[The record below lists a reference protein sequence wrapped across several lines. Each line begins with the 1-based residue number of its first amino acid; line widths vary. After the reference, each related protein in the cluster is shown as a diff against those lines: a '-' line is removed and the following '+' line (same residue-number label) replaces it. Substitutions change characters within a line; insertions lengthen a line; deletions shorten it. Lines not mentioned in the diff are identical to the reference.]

1 MHIWEKPKLCND
13 CEKFC
18 IHSLSL
24 RRYVVMLKES
34 VLISS
39 RLVTW
44 EKKKGLLLEKNKNL
58 MF

>member
-44 EKKKGLLLEKNKNL
+44 EKKKACYLRKIKT
-58 MF
+58 

>member
-1 MHIWEKPKLCND
+1 MHIWEKPKLHNYCG
-13 CEKFC
+13 KFC
-18 IHSLSL
+18 IPSLSL

-44 EKKKGLLLEKNKNL
+44 GKKKKLVT
-58 MF
+58 